1 MVTSRA
7 DNTEG
12 ARHLLRLGA
21 SRELVETG
29 AMAVGDRIRNVGAND
44 RWLVVVAHPDDESFG
59 CGSLIAHAAGRGAEV
74 TVVCATRGE
83 AGTPAYELDPTES
96 LAAVREAE
104 LRAAAAILGAA
115 RVDVLDYRD
124 SDFDGPLPDGCLCAA
139 AEEELVDVMAH
150 YLVEVQ
156 PNVLL
161 VLDGSDGHRDHIRSR
176 DVAYA
181 AARRIGSD
189 AEVWEHCIPNAVMR
203 QWLTEMQSVKPGTAY
218 HALDPATLGR
228 PDADIM
234 LSIDT
239 THVLDRREAAIAAH
253 RSQTSPFEG
262 LSPELRRAFL
272 TADHLAQLT

>member
-1 MVTSRA
+1 
-7 DNTEG
+7 
-12 ARHLLRLGA
+12 
-21 SRELVETG
+21 
-29 AMAVGDRIRNVGAND
+29 MAVGDRIRNVGAND

-83 AGTPAYELDPTES
+83 AGTPAYELDPNES
-96 LAAVREAE
+96 LASVREAE

-124 SDFDGPLPDGCLCAA
+124 SDFDGALRDGCWCAA
-139 AEEELVDVMAH
+139 PEPELVDIVMR
-150 YLVEVQ
+150 YLVELE
-156 PNVLL
+156 PTVLL

-176 DVAYA
+176 DVACE
-181 AARRIGSD
+181 AARRMDSD

-203 QWLTEMQSVKPGTAY
+203 QWLAEMQSVKPDAAY

-234 LSIDT
+234 MSIDT
-239 THVLDRREAAIAAH
+239 AHVLDQREAAIATH
-253 RSQTSPFEG
+253 RSQPSPFDG

-272 TADHLAQLT
+272 TADHLARLT